1 MMMER
6 IVLKNLAME
15 PRLAREAA
23 RGRAGRTML
32 GVRPFHR
39 VVSVCESECAD

>member
-6 IVLKNLAME
+6 IVLKNVAME
-15 PRLAREAA
+15 PRPGREAA
-23 RGRAGRTML
+23 RGRAGLTML
-32 GVRPFHR
+32 GVRSFQR

>member
-15 PRLAREAA
+15 PRLAREATPE
-23 RGRAGRTML
+23 RAGRTML
-32 GVRPFHR
+32 GVPPFDR